1 MLNLSD
7 CIWLKELPENIPK
20 LANLRCLEINGCH
33 SLTHM
38 PPGLGQLTS
47 LQVLPLFIMTQEP
60 EADFFSKYCSGLA
73 ELLIVKEKPRAN
85 FFAKHCGSLAE
96 LNKLNNLRG
105 ELCIILNLA
114 RVKNAA
120 SEAKAANLK
129 DKQHLRR
136 LKLQWDRQKA
146 KKGKD
151 VEDVRNDENLMK
163 GLRPHPNLKNLYVEW
178 YKGVRFPSWL
188 ASLTN
193 LVELEISNSKC
204 NHLPPMY
211 QLPCLR
217 DLSLKYMPN
226 LKRIAT
232 SSHSFSSYPSPSLS
246 KLKSL
251 YLIEILDL
259 EFLAEQ
265 WLQNLASLE
274 NLTIEA
280 CAGLKYLPLSR
291 SIQHLTSLK
300 SLEIRGCE
308 EVDLFSDDEIR
319 FFSVTSLQTLKIS
332 DVLCLITLPVW
343 IGNLT
348 SLQDL
353 EIEGCPNLKSLPEG
367 IGNLSSLQS
376 LIINGQCPLPL
387 ERKIPK
393 WRRGLA

>member
-1 MLNLSD
+1 
-7 CIWLKELPENIPK
+7 
-20 LANLRCLEINGCH
+20 
-33 SLTHM
+33 M

-73 ELLIVKEKPRAN
+73 ELLIMNEKPRAN
-85 FFAKHCGSLAE
+85 FFSKHCGSLAE

-146 KKGKD
+146 KKGND

-163 GLRPHPNLKNLYVEW
+163 GLRPHPNLKNLYVER

-217 DLSLKYMPN
+217 DLSLKYK
-226 LKRIAT
+226 LKHISNREISDEISSSTAFFPSLESLELLECPELKGWWRRDIVDVSTTASTST
-232 SSHSFSSYPSPSLS
+232 SSH
-246 KLKSL
+246 
-251 YLIEILDL
+251 
-259 EFLAEQ
+259 Q
-265 WLQNLASLE
+265 
-274 NLTIEA
+274 
-280 CAGLKYLPLSR
+280 
-291 SIQHLTSLK
+291 
-300 SLEIRGCE
+300 
-308 EVDLFSDDEIR
+308 
-319 FFSVTSLQTLKIS
+319 QTLKMKTKYK
-332 DVLCLITLPVW
+332 C
-343 IGNLT
+343 
-348 SLQDL
+348 
-353 EIEGCPNLKSLPEG
+353 
-367 IGNLSSLQS
+367 
-376 LIINGQCPLPL
+376 
-387 ERKIPK
+387 
-393 WRRGLA
+393 

>member
-1 MLNLSD
+1 M
-7 CIWLKELPENIPK
+7 
-20 LANLRCLEINGCH
+20 
-33 SLTHM
+33 
-38 PPGLGQLTS
+38 
-47 LQVLPLFIMTQEP
+47 
-60 EADFFSKYCSGLA
+60 
-73 ELLIVKEKPRAN
+73 
-85 FFAKHCGSLAE
+85 
-96 LNKLNNLRG
+96 
-105 ELCIILNLA
+105 
-114 RVKNAA
+114 
-120 SEAKAANLK
+120 
-129 DKQHLRR
+129 
-136 LKLQWDRQKA
+136 KLQWDRQKA

-193 LVELEISNSKC
+193 LVELEISNSMC

-226 LKRIAT
+226 LKHIAT

-251 YLIEILDL
+251 YLIEIQDL

-280 CAGLKYLPLSR
+280 CAGLKSLPLSR

-319 FFSVTSLQTLKIS
+319 FFSVTSKFQMF
-332 DVLCLITLPVW
+332 C
-343 IGNLT
+343 
-348 SLQDL
+348 
-353 EIEGCPNLKSLPEG
+353 
-367 IGNLSSLQS
+367 
-376 LIINGQCPLPL
+376 
-387 ERKIPK
+387 
-393 WRRGLA
+393 A